1 LTEEEATSRAQNQ
14 KGVMGPAC
22 NGRCYV
28 GGEKSYNEMRK
39 MFNMPP
45 KTYFR
50 VWLMQQVPPS
60 RELEREWCANY

>member
-1 LTEEEATSRAQNQ
+1 
-14 KGVMGPAC
+14 MGPAC

-50 VWLMQQVPPS
+50 IWLMQQVPPS